1 MSNLLNGIANWFKQ
15 KGGFSHVCAAIFL
28 ALMAAYAA
36 VPAFHQMVNQIHDAL
51 PAWVQELATT
61 ALALYA
67 WYKTT
72 RSPVGTVIAARKILD
87 SPDAPTA
94 SQIASATTKTLLLFA
109 LILVPFATGCKAPTA
124 TVPLAPGYYTA
135 AEQTV
140 GEVIAAANGAV
151 LRYEKDVKAGTYTP
165 NPAMRSA
172 ADAIQ
177 KALVVADPLAV
188 AWHKA
193 LAANATAPEPPA
205 LASAVQTIN
214 AKIGAIPGSVTK

>member
-15 KGGFSHVCAAIFL
+15 KGGFSHVCAAIFV

-140 GEVIAAANGAV
+140 GEVIAAAKAAV
-151 LRYEKDVKAGTYTP
+151 ITYEG
-165 NPAMRSA
+165 
-172 ADAIQ
+172 Q
-177 KALVVADPLAV
+177 KATAGFVPVPGEDQTMSGIQQALVIADPLAI
-188 AWHKA
+188 AWHASLSVSATAVEPASLVTAVKTINSG
-193 LAANATAPEPPA
+193 LAA
-205 LASAVQTIN
+205 L
-214 AKIGAIPGSVTK
+214 PGSVK